1 MKVFLTVRQV
11 GTAKSDIVFT
21 LLTSSIFLSL
31 GRVETN
37 FTLHSLTRIIHIFKY
52 SFMTGTFLRSTK
64 SRFSQVYVSGL
75 DEVDRVMILE
85 ETNIYIVYILN
96 YYIL

>member
-1 MKVFLTVRQV
+1 
-11 GTAKSDIVFT
+11 
-21 LLTSSIFLSL
+21 
-31 GRVETN
+31 
-37 FTLHSLTRIIHIFKY
+37 
-52 SFMTGTFLRSTK
+52 MTGTFLRSTK

-96 YYIL
+96 YYILQYIIIL

>member
-1 MKVFLTVRQV
+1 M
-11 GTAKSDIVFT
+11 FT
-21 LLTSSIFLSL
+21 LLTSSIFLPL
-31 GRVETN
+31 GRVETS
-37 FTLHSLTRIIHIFKY
+37 FTLHSNYSLIQIFIYDRKV
-52 SFMTGTFLRSTK
+52 L
-64 SRFSQVYVSGL
+64 QVYVAGL

>member
-1 MKVFLTVRQV
+1 
-11 GTAKSDIVFT
+11 
-21 LLTSSIFLSL
+21 
-31 GRVETN
+31 
-37 FTLHSLTRIIHIFKY
+37 
-52 SFMTGTFLRSTK
+52 MTG
-64 SRFSQVYVSGL
+64 RFSQVYVSGL